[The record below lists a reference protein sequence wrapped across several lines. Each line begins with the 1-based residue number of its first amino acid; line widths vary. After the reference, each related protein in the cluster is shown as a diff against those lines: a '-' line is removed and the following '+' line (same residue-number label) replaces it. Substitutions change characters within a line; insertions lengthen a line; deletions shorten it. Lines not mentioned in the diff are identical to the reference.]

1 MTSEGSGEQKCRG
14 LMGEGGCVYA
24 KSGFYFMGIHRYR
37 LPADTSLNLNSI
49 TRFVDIYKP
58 TSVCMTYLCSLSPA
72 RAGGGGV
79 AKSHFG
85 LEFAFCLC
93 FGMGTRWY
101 WLPADTS

>member
-1 MTSEGSGEQKCRG
+1 
-14 LMGEGGCVYA
+14 MGEGGGGVYA
-24 KSGFYFMGIHRYR
+24 MSGFYFMDTHWYQ

-49 TRFVDIYKP
+49 IRSVDIYKP

-72 RAGGGGV
+72 RAGRGGGV
-79 AKSHFG
+79 VKSHFR

-101 WLPADTS
+101 RLPADTS